1 MRIINIATLSVIL
14 VVTMGCLM
22 DRVKSEEITIEGTYC
37 KDVGHPFPGPAL
49 LGPGGYYRLS
59 GEKAQEIYSLKD
71 QTKIKVSGA
80 LYSSKRAIPEAGTI
94 REITEKVIEVKSFNA
109 IP

>member
-14 VVTMGCLM
+14 VVTMGCLT
-22 DRVKSEEITIEGTYC
+22 DRVKSEEITIEGMYC

-59 GEKAQEIYSLKD
+59 GENAQKIYSLKD
-71 QTKIKVSGA
+71 QTKIKVSGKM
-80 LYSSKRAIPEAGTI
+80 YISKRAIPEAGSI
-94 REITEKVIEVKSFNA
+94 REITEKVIEVKSFN
-109 IP
+109 IKN